1 MTLHNEDEIKRLDI
15 RIGDTII
22 LEKAGDVIPKV
33 ISVIKEMRSSQARL
47 RQGLRHG
54 EGKPFRYPKKVMACG
69 GDGRIE
75 KIEGQVAWR
84 CVNKNSFAQIKRKFH
99 HFVSKKVFD
108 IDGLGPKQID
118 VLLENN
124 LISSFEDIFS
134 LKKGDLLILPRFA
147 EKSVDNL
154 LESIDKAR
162 KIELARFI
170 MSLSIDQVGEET
182 AIDLANRFGSLE
194 KFKEADM
201 EDLENIEG
209 VGIVVAQA
217 ILNWFKNKENQK
229 MLNLLLKEVEIINP
243 VLKKSSQKLKDK
255 VFVLTGS
262 LDTMSRDD
270 AKEKIRQLGGSIS
283 SSVSTKTD
291 FVLSGEKSGSKL
303 EKARK
308 LGIKIIDEKEFL
320 KLIG

>member
-1 MTLHNEDEIKRLDI
+1 
-15 RIGDTII
+15 
-22 LEKAGDVIPKV
+22 
-33 ISVIKEMRSSQARL
+33 
-47 RQGLRHG
+47 
-54 EGKPFRYPKKVMACG
+54 
-69 GDGRIE
+69 
-75 KIEGQVAWR
+75 
-84 CVNKNSFAQIKRKFH
+84 
-99 HFVSKKVFD
+99 
-108 IDGLGPKQID
+108 
-118 VLLENN
+118 
-124 LISSFEDIFS
+124 